1 MKTCSDCKENDR
13 LFSTNMNYRCCN
25 DWCEWYIEV
34 VGNADKP
41 LQTPQP
47 QQTDRKPFGNCFS
60 LRKLKPKCKI
70 TDYYQIT
77 RIIKPKYLGEII

>member
-25 DWCEWYIEV
+25 DWCEWYIEPIHAV
-34 VGNADKP
+34 LIP
-41 LQTPQP
+41 
-47 QQTDRKPFGNCFS
+47 FS

-77 RIIKPKYLGEII
+77 RIIKPKYLGENI